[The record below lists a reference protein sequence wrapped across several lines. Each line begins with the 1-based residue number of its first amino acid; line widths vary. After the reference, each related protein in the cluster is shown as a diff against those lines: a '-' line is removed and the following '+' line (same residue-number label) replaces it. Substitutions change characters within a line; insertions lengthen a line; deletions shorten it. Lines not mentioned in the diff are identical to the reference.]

1 MGLTTRQYL
10 KLLSKDQLR
19 LLFKNTDLTEDE
31 YWLLT
36 YAFIERRMVVN
47 TCRKLH
53 IQETKYHTMQN
64 EALIKIKYTILN
76 NPEMYSLLK

>member
-1 MGLTTRQYL
+1 MGLTVRQYV

-19 LLFKNTDLTEDE
+19 QLFKETDLTDDE

-47 TCRKLH
+47 TCRKLN
-53 IQETKYHTMQN
+53 ISEGKYHYTLNQ
-64 EALIKIKYTILN
+64 ALIKVKYTLLET
-76 NPEMYSLLK
+76 PELYSLLQ